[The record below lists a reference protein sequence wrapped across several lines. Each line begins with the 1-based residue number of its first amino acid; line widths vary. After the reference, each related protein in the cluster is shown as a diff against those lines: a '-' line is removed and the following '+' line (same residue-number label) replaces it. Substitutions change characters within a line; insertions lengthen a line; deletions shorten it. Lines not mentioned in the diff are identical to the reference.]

1 MKIGDLRRS
10 LFMDYDCK
18 WNGLV
23 RDVTAALENPEEEVP
38 EVEAAKVLLAKIK
51 TCAHL
56 DRDFHGGHRIAQLF
70 EESV

>member
-1 MKIGDLRRS
+1 MKIGDLRRR

-18 WNGLV
+18 WNGMV
-23 RDVTAALENPEEEVP
+23 RDVTAALEYPEEEVS
-38 EVEAAKVLLAKIK
+38 EVEAVKVLLAKIK

-56 DRDFHGGHRIAQLF
+56 DRDFPGGHRIAQLF